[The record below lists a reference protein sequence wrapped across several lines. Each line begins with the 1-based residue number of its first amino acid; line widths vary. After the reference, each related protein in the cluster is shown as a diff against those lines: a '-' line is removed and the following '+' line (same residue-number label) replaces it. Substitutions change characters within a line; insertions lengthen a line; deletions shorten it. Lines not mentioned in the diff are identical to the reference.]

1 MIKHG
6 ASMPEGGNRLFYG
19 SSHDI
24 LSSDAISET
33 YKMIGPA
40 LIIII
45 SNNTVMDV

>member
-19 SSHDI
+19 SDHGI

-33 YKMIGPA
+33 YRMIGPA

-45 SNNTVMDV
+45 FDNTIIDV